1 MTSAFPPP
9 AVPPGLP
16 SARTPAIIPGLTPTF
31 IPGLTPGPTAAHP
44 ALSMGPATATT
55 GMTAVKV
62 PGAIDDMH
70 GLEALATVARAQGF
84 YLRAA
89 DLYHEAAKEAFTVEE
104 RLHLTMREAH
114 CRLQVDDRDAAE
126 QLATEVAKAART
138 AECYAELADALG
150 LMVEMHML
158 RDEYAE
164 ASEKLA
170 EAMYVLIRVPN
181 DPAYY
186 QVIHNMAVTYQR
198 CDFPMPAIELYDRA
212 LKLAPNEAER
222 SFTYANMASAFH
234 MAMNYAGDPETASR
248 HLHDGIYAATAA
260 LDAQLEREV
269 VTEATALAHR
279 SVMLNAIGHHEA
291 ALADALQCRELA
303 KDHELQECEVVAM
316 VGEAVARWHLE
327 RDPSVLQL
335 IFDAASRGKELN
347 IGTYLKS
354 SARVSIDILWESG
367 RYDEAREVMNKQF
380 EGVSLALRREREAR
394 WEHVRL
400 GVSLRTT
407 AAISETDPLTSLP
420 NRRFLHTW
428 LPQVLEQCAPV
439 CVALLDLD
447 GFKAV
452 NDDHSYE
459 LGDALLQ
466 ELSGILQRICRRGDA
481 VVRLGGDEFVIVLC
495 ETSPGDARTMLERV
509 RVLIGNRPW
518 QGLPPDIQV
527 TASIGVAV
535 GSGADDAQRVLA
547 AAGDALHEAKRAG
560 RDRIVF
566 R

>member
-1 MTSAFPPP
+1 MTSELTPAHLGSAAGPGGLHPGL
-9 AVPPGLP
+9 AVPA
-16 SARTPAIIPGLTPTF
+16 S
-31 IPGLTPGPTAAHP
+31 
-44 ALSMGPATATT
+44 
-55 GMTAVKV
+55 KV
-62 PGAIDDMH
+62 PGAITDMH
-70 GLEALATVARAQGF
+70 GLEAMAAHARSQGF

-89 DLYHEAAKEAFTVEE
+89 DLYHEAAREAFSVEE

-114 CRLQVDDRDAAE
+114 CRLQVDDREAAE
-126 QLATEVAKAART
+126 QIAQDVATQART
-138 AECYAELADALG
+138 EECYAELADALG
-150 LMVEMHML
+150 LLVEMHMM

-170 EAMYVLIRVPN
+170 EAMWVLLRVPD

-198 CDFPMPAIELYDRA
+198 CDFPLPAIELYDRA
-212 LKLAPNEAER
+212 LHLAPDEAER
-222 SFTYANMASAFH
+222 AITHANMASALH
-234 MAMNYAGDPETASR
+234 MAMNYEGDPEAASR

-260 LDAQLEREV
+260 LDTHHGREV

-279 SVMLNAIGHHEA
+279 SVMLNAIGHHDA
-291 ALADALQCRELA
+291 ALHDALRCRELA
-303 KDHELQECEVVAM
+303 ERHELQECEVVAM

-327 RDPSVLQL
+327 RDPGVLQL
-335 IFDAASRGKELN
+335 IFDAAAMGKGLG

-367 RYDEAREVMNKQF
+367 RYDEAREVMNRQF

-400 GVSLRTT
+400 GVSLRNT
-407 AAISETDPLTSLP
+407 AAIGETDPLTNLP

-428 LPQVLEQCAPV
+428 LPSVLEQCAPV

-452 NDDHSYE
+452 NDDLSYE
-459 LGDALLQ
+459 HGDALLQ
-466 ELSGILQRICRRGDA
+466 ELAGVLQRICRRGDA
-481 VVRLGGDEFVIVLC
+481 VVRLGGDEFLIVLR
-495 ETSPGDARTMLERV
+495 ETSPGDARNMLDRV
-509 RVLIGNRPW
+509 RTLIGNRPW
-518 QGLPPDIQV
+518 QGLPPEVQV

-535 GSGADDAQRVLA
+535 GSGADDTQRVLA
-547 AAGDALHEAKRAG
+547 AAGEALHEAKRAG